1 MYDILKNGAILIGKN
16 FTVDGH
22 YKRLFRA
29 VTHFHSDHLT
39 ELEKSL
45 KECTSIIGTP
55 ATIEALDVLGYIV
68 PKHKKF
74 PLEYGIEIE
83 LSGERIKLE
92 KAEHILGAAQ
102 VLIETDETEIAYT
115 GDFREPGKGTKILN
129 PDILIIDATYG
140 NPRLVRQFKQDV
152 DMLFAD
158 YVSDELL
165 KRPVK
170 IYGYYGKIQEAM
182 KILRK
187 YGVEAPFLVDN
198 KIEKLTRIFTKYE
211 GDLKNVVSLNTPEGR
226 EVLKNNWYVA
236 FEHAT
241 QFKKR
246 DKFHANFLLDGWL
259 IDNIIK
265 TLDQNSF
272 VIGMSSHADFEET
285 VYYIDNT
292 SADLIVVDGSRSQYA
307 KDLASYINTHMKKKA
322 VVLPR

>member
-211 GDLKNVVSLNTPEGR
+211 GE
-226 EVLKNNWYVA
+226 
-236 FEHAT
+236 
-241 QFKKR
+241 
-246 DKFHANFLLDGWL
+246 
-259 IDNIIK
+259 
-265 TLDQNSF
+265 
-272 VIGMSSHADFEET
+272 
-285 VYYIDNT
+285 
-292 SADLIVVDGSRSQYA
+292 
-307 KDLASYINTHMKKKA
+307 
-322 VVLPR
+322 